1 MLWLCK
7 EKLVEIKRMPRSQF
21 LKQTMENEKK
31 NKKMKTNKKK
41 EYREW
46 MQHQEN

>member
-1 MLWLCK
+1 
-7 EKLVEIKRMPRSQF
+7 MPRSQF
-21 LKQTMENEKK
+21 LKQTMENEKQKQK
-31 NKKMKTNKKK
+31 NEQIKKK